1 MISSGSIPCT
11 EMEAR
16 RALSAE
22 LNPACLF
29 ADNFELLCNDS
40 RWWWTQAL
48 MTRIHPRRLASPILV
63 VLLVAFA
70 SVFARTADASA
81 ASYYKLSAYHSAL
94 VLDVAGGS
102 TNARAGVVQWYD
114 NGGSNQH
121 WTVPLGLSGAL
132 GGSADGPIVNQR
144 SGQCLTTDGVAGHQL
159 FQYPC
164 QTRADGSPV
173 AGQQWRV
180 ENVNADG
187 VLWHTT
193 LIKSLDYGLV
203 VDVSGYSYAP
213 GAAVVAWQQGS
224 AGAYYNYALNQ
235 VFNQARA

>member
-1 MISSGSIPCT
+1 
-11 EMEAR
+11 
-16 RALSAE
+16 
-22 LNPACLF
+22 
-29 ADNFELLCNDS
+29 
-40 RWWWTQAL
+40 
-48 MTRIHPRRLASPILV
+48 MTRIHPRLVASPILAL
-63 VLLVAFA
+63 LLVAFA
-70 SVFARTADASA
+70 SVLARPADASA
-81 ASYYKLSAYHSAL
+81 ANYYKLSAYHSAM
-94 VLDVAGGS
+94 VLDVEGGS
-102 TNARAGVVQWYD
+102 TTAGARVIQWYD

-121 WTVPLGLSGAL
+121 WTVPLQFSAVL

-144 SGQCLTTDGVAGHQL
+144 SGQCLSTDGVAGHQL

-180 ENVNADG
+180 ENVDADG
-187 VLWHTT
+187 VLWHST

-224 AGAYYNYALNQ
+224 AGYYYKYALNQ
-235 VFNQARA
+235 IFNQARA